1 MDAAVLDQLERA
13 AESSLLQ
20 LAAVSVWE
28 VGTLEARGILRF
40 DIPCD
45 QWVTQA
51 LGVPGL
57 QVVPLSPA
65 IALQSSRLPGRFPGD
80 VADRIIVATA
90 RSTGAL
96 LVTRDPHL
104 ISYAGQGYLN
114 AVIL

>member
-65 IALQSSRLPGRFPGD
+65 IAPAKLSASGAFPG
-80 VADRIIVATA
+80 
-90 RSTGAL
+90 
-96 LVTRDPHL
+96 
-104 ISYAGQGYLN
+104 
-114 AVIL
+114 